1 MKPADTAWSNAM
13 KIDGNRLTQ
22 DTDATKATD
31 AARKLADRFVT
42 KTATERPATSGTDK
56 VELSSDAKL
65 LAAALKATDEPTAV
79 RTDVVDAMKRKL
91 AAGEIGT
98 DSGRLADRILDE
110 FLKR

>member
-42 KTATERPATSGTDK
+42 KTAAERPAAGGTDK

-79 RTDVVDAMKRKL
+79 RTDVVEAMKKKL
-91 AAGEIGT
+91 AAGEIGN

-110 FLKR
+110 LTKR

>member
-22 DTDATKATD
+22 DTDATKGTD

-42 KTATERPATSGTDK
+42 KTAAERPAAGGTDK

-65 LAAALKATDEPTAV
+65 LAAALKASDEPTAV
-79 RTDVVDAMKRKL
+79 RTDVVEAMKQKL
-91 AAGEIGT
+91 AAGEIGN
-98 DSGRLADRILDE
+98 DAGRLADRMLDDL
-110 FLKR
+110 LKR